1 MKLRIG
7 DTVSFLNEVG
17 QGTITRFKDKDTVFV
32 EMKGITI
39 VVSQV
44 CYMCAVLVDVQDIEY
59 AFIPKKNARIK
70 YEKYS
75 PQRHPRKQG

>member
-1 MKLRIG
+1 M
-7 DTVSFLNEVG
+7 DYSFLKQDMDTKAVCECCLK
-17 QGTITRFKDKDTVFV
+17 TEADTVFV

-75 PQRHPRKQG
+75 PMRHPRKQG